1 MTRWRASLKRYTPG
15 ASGMDP
21 GAGRYVDGSGT
32 SPPYEPA
39 GTSSPIAN
47 GWNSVQE
54 TRWAEPPPAIKTS
67 VNIVWA
73 VVALVVL
80 GTILTLLSLDDIVDS
95 VGTDLT
101 SDERDAA
108 RTGAIVGAIV
118 ALVIFGGLWTVLA
131 IFLRRGANWARIV
144 LTVLAALGLVLG
156 LLTLGGNLPAVLLV
170 IRLVQMALYV
180 ALIVFMWRP
189 ESSQYIAAQRAG

>member
-1 MTRWRASLKRYTPG
+1 MSDYGAYPPPPPSEGYGQAPSTP
-15 ASGMDP
+15 
-21 GAGRYVDGSGT
+21 
-32 SPPYEPA
+32 
-39 GTSSPIAN
+39 
-47 GWNSVQE
+47 
-54 TRWAEPPPAIKTS
+54 AEPPPDIKTS

-80 GTILTLLSLDDIVDS
+80 GTILTLLSLDDMVDS

-108 RTGAIVGAIV
+108 RTAVIVGAIV

-131 IFLRRGANWARIV
+131 IFLRKGANWARIV

-156 LLTLGGNLPAVLLV
+156 LVTLGGNLPAVLLA

-189 ESSQYIAAQRAG
+189 ESSQYIAGQRAR

>member
-1 MTRWRASLKRYTPG
+1 MSDYGAYPPPPPSEGYGQAVTP
-15 ASGMDP
+15 
-21 GAGRYVDGSGT
+21 
-32 SPPYEPA
+32 
-39 GTSSPIAN
+39 
-47 GWNSVQE
+47 
-54 TRWAEPPPAIKTS
+54 AEPPPAIKTS

-80 GTILTLLSLDDIVDS
+80 GTILTLLSLDDIVDA
-95 VGTDLT
+95 VGVDQT
-101 SDERDAA
+101 SAERDAT
-108 RTGAIVGAIV
+108 RTGTIVGAIV
-118 ALVIFGGLWTVLA
+118 ALVIFGGLWTILA
-131 IFLRRGANWARIV
+131 IFLRKGANWARIV

-180 ALIVFMWRP
+180 ALLVFMWRP

>member
-1 MTRWRASLKRYTPG
+1 MSDYGAYPPPPPSEGYGQAPSTP
-15 ASGMDP
+15 
-21 GAGRYVDGSGT
+21 
-32 SPPYEPA
+32 
-39 GTSSPIAN
+39 
-47 GWNSVQE
+47 
-54 TRWAEPPPAIKTS
+54 AEPPPAIKTS

-73 VVALVVL
+73 VVALVVV

-101 SDERDAA
+101 SEERDAA

-144 LTVLAALGLVLG
+144 LTVLAALGLALG
-156 LLTLGGNLPAVLLV
+156 LVTLGGNLPAVLLA

-189 ESSQYIAAQRAG
+189 ESSQYIAGQRAR

>member
-1 MTRWRASLKRYTPG
+1 MSDYGAYPPPPPSEGYGQAATP
-15 ASGMDP
+15 
-21 GAGRYVDGSGT
+21 
-32 SPPYEPA
+32 
-39 GTSSPIAN
+39 
-47 GWNSVQE
+47 
-54 TRWAEPPPAIKTS
+54 AEPPPAIKTS

-189 ESSQYIAAQRAG
+189 ESSQYIAGQRAR

>member
-1 MTRWRASLKRYTPG
+1 MSDYGAYPPPPPSEGYGQAVTP
-15 ASGMDP
+15 
-21 GAGRYVDGSGT
+21 
-32 SPPYEPA
+32 
-39 GTSSPIAN
+39 
-47 GWNSVQE
+47 
-54 TRWAEPPPAIKTS
+54 AEPPPAIKTS

-189 ESSQYIAAQRAG
+189 ESSQYIAGQRAR